1 MDRSLRLIH
10 GNRLDA
16 LARRMADELD
26 ATPLPDPLAP
36 EIIVVPHPGMGRWL
50 QQFLA
55 QRWGIASCLE
65 LVLPGKFVWEMARA
79 IDGALPEQ
87 SAYGRDALEWRVYGA
102 LRDERGPA
110 SRSPALRRYLADGD
124 ASKAFELAQRVAD
137 AFDQYLVYRPSW
149 LERWE
154 AGVPAVAHPH
164 EPWQRDL
171 WRAVRAGI
179 GEPHRAAVVR
189 GAAIRLASDDSVSQR
204 LPVRVSVFGVSAMP
218 AQHVEFISALAQ
230 RVDVRWYQ
238 LDPSTEWWGDVVTKR
253 ERARIA
259 ARLAAR
265 GVSEEEAHLDA
276 AHPLLAAWGM
286 VGRDTLH
293 ALYAG
298 PVEDE
303 VLAADDATVEDAPGA
318 TRDLF
323 APPPSPPP
331 RAASRLLDWL
341 VATLDTLDP
350 GLPPPATLDD
360 SIRVHACASRMREV
374 EVLHDRLLELIERDP
389 TITPRDI
396 VVMTPRIADYA
407 PLVEAVFGG
416 APEPRRIPI
425 TVVDRPA
432 RDAHAMLRAFGV
444 LLALP
449 QSRLPASEVVD
460 LLAVDAIARRF
471 ELAGEAAED
480 VATWIDALRI
490 RWGLDADDRERAGVG
505 RWGDFAWRQGLDRL
519 VLGYAMG
526 SRDDGPADGAA
537 AISPYP
543 HVEGRR
549 AAIAGSLVRFV
560 ERLAD
565 WRARLSAP
573 RTAAAWQKDLV
584 SLAGEMFD
592 ARAADAAEAV
602 AAKAIHAA
610 IGATADAVA
619 RGGQSALAL
628 PHAVVR
634 AAIEQRLAEPDR
646 HQRFLSSGVTVCAM
660 VPMRN
665 VPFRVVCLLGLD
677 EGEFPRREAE
687 PSFHLMRAFPAPG
700 DRTRQDDDRYLF
712 LEALLAARDVVH
724 LSHVAQSARDGS
736 ERPPSS
742 VVAELVD
749 FIAGAYPAEER
760 ASVRSALA
768 VVHAAAAFEPAAFA
782 ADAPLRSYES
792 AWVDAAAAA
801 AGPRVAPTPFART
814 TAVPAFAGEA
824 VEVALGDLVAFY
836 RDPPKHH
843 VRRVL
848 ELALPDFSV
857 AADDEPQGMEGLGR
871 YLIDDA
877 LLRRLMADAGT
888 SDAALVAMLRA
899 GALLRPGRAGERDAN
914 ARLRCVRRVVA
925 AFRARFGDS
934 TPRVVAVD
942 RRTAAWRI
950 TGEIEVL
957 GDAAVTLRAGG
968 ARGGDCVAL
977 ALSALLGDCT
987 EGWLLGIEDDAPCV
1001 RRLDPARLDA
1011 AWLDAVVA
1019 WYLGALDAF
1028 APMLR
1033 QASWE
1038 YAKNAATDPA
1048 RSAATVRK
1056 AIRASQRGGGDA
1068 RPEEDDPHAALL
1080 LRGRDDPFD
1089 AEFEVAAQ
1097 ALLVPLRSAIVE
1109 GGAA

>member
-1 MDRSLRLIH
+1 MDRTLRLLH
-10 GNRLDA
+10 GSRLDA
-16 LARRMADELD
+16 LAARMADELD
-26 ATPLPDPLAP
+26 ATPLSDPLAP

-65 LVLPGKFVWEMARA
+65 LVLPGKFVWDMARA
-79 IDGALPEQ
+79 IEGALPEQ
-87 SAYGRDALEWRVYGA
+87 SAYERDALEWRVYGA

-110 SRSPALRRYLADGD
+110 SRSVTLRRYLADGD

-137 AFDQYLVYRPSW
+137 AFDQYLVYRPAW

-154 AGVPAVAHPH
+154 AGTAGVPHPH
-164 EPWQRDL
+164 EPWQREL
-171 WRAVRAGI
+171 WRTIRSGI

-189 GAAIRLASDDSVSQR
+189 SAAARLASDTSASQR
-204 LPVRVSVFGVSAMP
+204 LPARVSVFGVSAMP
-218 AQHVEFISALAQ
+218 AQHVEFIAALAR

-238 LDPSTEWWGDVVTKR
+238 LNPSTEWWGDVVTKR

-259 ARLAAR
+259 ARLAAQ
-265 GVSEEEAHLDA
+265 GVSEEDAHLDA
-276 AHPLLAAWGM
+276 AHPLLAAWGK

-293 ALYAG
+293 ALYAQ
-298 PVEDE
+298 PIEDE
-303 VLAADDATVEDAPGA
+303 VLAVEHATIEDAPGA

-323 APPPSPPP
+323 APPMPSP
-331 RAASRLLDWL
+331 RAAPRMLDWL

-350 GLPPPATLDD
+350 QLPPPATIDD
-360 SIRVHACASRMREV
+360 SIRVHACANRVREV

-389 TITPRDI
+389 TIAPRDV

-416 APEPRRIPI
+416 APESRRIPI
-425 TVVDRPA
+425 TVADRPA
-432 RDAHAMLRAFGV
+432 RDEHALLRAFGV

-449 QSRLPASEVVD
+449 QSRLTASEVVD

-471 ELAGEAAED
+471 ELSGEAGED

-526 SRDDGPADGAA
+526 SRGDGPVEGAA

-573 RTAAAWQKDLV
+573 RIAAAWQKDLV

-592 ARAADAAEAV
+592 ARATDAAEAS
-602 AAKAIHAA
+602 ATRTIHAA
-610 IGATADAVA
+610 IDAMADAVA
-619 RGGQSALAL
+619 RGGESELAL

-677 EGEFPRREAE
+677 DGEFPRREPE

-712 LEALLAARDVVH
+712 LEAMLAARDVVH

-749 FIAGAYPAEER
+749 FIAGAYPVEQR
-760 ASVRSALA
+760 PSVHEALE

-782 ADAPLRSYES
+782 ANAPLRSYET
-792 AWVDAAAAA
+792 AWVGAAAAA
-801 AGPRVAPTPFART
+801 AGPRVAPAPFART
-814 TAVPAFAGEA
+814 TAVPALAGGP

-848 ELALPDFSV
+848 ELVLPDFSV
-857 AADDEPQGMEGLGR
+857 AADDEPQVMEGLDR
-871 YLIDDA
+871 YGIDDA
-877 LLRRLMADAGT
+877 LLRRLMTDADA
-888 SDAALVAMLRA
+888 SDAVLIAMLRA
-899 GALLRPGRAGERDAN
+899 RALLRPGRAGERDAN
-914 ARLRCVRRVVA
+914 ARLCCVRRVVA
-925 AFRARFGDS
+925 EFRARFGDA
-934 TPRVVAVD
+934 TTRVVPVD
-942 RRTAAWRI
+942 RSTAAWRI

-968 ARGGDCVAL
+968 ARGGDCIAL
-977 ALSALLGDCT
+977 ALAAILGDCSV
-987 EGWLLGIEDDAPCV
+987 GWLLGIEDDAPCV
-1001 RRLDPARLDA
+1001 RRLDPAALDA
-1011 AWLDAVVA
+1011 AWLDGVVA
-1019 WYLGALDAF
+1019 WYLGARDAF
-1028 APMLR
+1028 APLLR
-1033 QASWE
+1033 QASWA
-1038 YAKNAATDPA
+1038 YSKNAATNPA
-1048 RSAATVRK
+1048 QAAANARK
-1056 AIRASQRGGGDA
+1056 MIRPQRGGGDA

-1080 LRGRDDPFD
+1080 LRGREDPFD

-1109 GGAA
+1109 GGPA